1 MDVDDHGQ
9 FFVILPFGEDN
20 RGGSERQERKGKF
33 DDNPDS
39 CKQEEM
45 QTKITFNGMT
55 ALKSR
60 GVHCENRKCKMQVAL
75 LVAVQN

>member
-1 MDVDDHGQ
+1 MLMTMVS

-39 CKQEEM
+39 RKQEEM
-45 QTKITFNGMT
+45 
-55 ALKSR
+55 
-60 GVHCENRKCKMQVAL
+60 
-75 LVAVQN
+75 